1 MSKQVITKPRM
12 SPSTSFDRLASY
24 PHRVPSVPT
33 PWSSSPQDGME
44 TARAYAR
51 QYLPNAVRLFA
62 GIAFGEDSEAAMHTR
77 YLVVKELL
85 AIAGMIPQPTPTAP
99 PPGGVDDDDRASP
112 ASDAS
117 GNGNGNGSEPS

>member
-12 SPSTSFDRLASY
+12 SPSTSFDRLATY

-44 TARAYAR
+44 VARAYAR

-99 PPGGVDDDDRASP
+99 PPDGGAADDDRAP
-112 ASDAS
+112 TAPDAAA
-117 GNGNGNGSEPS
+117 GGNGSEPS

>member
-1 MSKQVITKPRM
+1 
-12 SPSTSFDRLASY
+12 
-24 PHRVPSVPT
+24 
-33 PWSSSPQDGME
+33 ME
-44 TARAYAR
+44 VARAYAR

-99 PPGGVDDDDRASP
+99 PPGGVDDADRAP
-112 ASDAS
+112 TAPDGAV
-117 GNGNGNGSEPS
+117 GGNGSEPS